1 MLSKT
6 GFSDG
11 ARARV
16 PPEILLPGSMGE
28 PVPPTRLMKIVCN
41 AALAETTGGLCI
53 LLPLPAGMDHLTA
66 VMCALACLPKDSAE
80 STTEQIAKT
89 FKDGQKVRVLPDGF
103 VYKVAGGVKIGS
115 EQGYWLQYLD
125 AKKGSGNGRFAIW
138 GDNLRRLEPTE
149 RSRPLGPDRK
159 LWSKPLPTSIDQLC
173 GANTLGNHALLTN
186 RVTLL
191 GSRSDLEAFLEETR
205 LLPQSEYPPADF
217 PALGRDFPWGS
228 ISEDGI
234 AYIEFPRSTP
244 GEPLIAATRNFA
256 AARKASELA
265 SPASKLF
272 VSRWLEGA
280 LQNFE
285 TLSRIADRQRV
296 ILLVDA
302 SARDR
307 VGLFKK
313 EGWTVWELSP
323 DELLDDPVR
332 STGIQ
337 SLDRNARAAER
348 SRRLKLECET
358 ATNAELSG
366 CHESLR
372 SLGEAIANVDAEET
386 EILDDR
392 VEDLLSKLWSLFLD
406 AAGWLVAPDAEQ
418 HRTFVGKLGDTSDAV
433 AMLRAFST
441 AEILNPIRD
450 AVDALVAFAALHKP
464 GTTTPKGLALLGTI
478 ESRKPDT
485 IVFGSIQERDHA
497 KLALDGLIEPER
509 IVSVA
514 EVREHGAGE
523 ILVACSMMARKSF
536 SRFFDPCPA
545 ETVTLVGYDF
555 EQEIYDRRLKLR
567 RSLQARLSPDRGTKE
582 RLTGLPTNEPEGVA
596 QPVAPAPPRE
606 LEGIERVAA
615 ASRKPRYDLPHAD
628 RSESDQTREGR
639 LCRFAGCS
647 WAVFTP
653 NHSLSVLSH
662 EGSAALSRKTVDDL
676 QSGDRILLREAGDKD
691 VIRLIAEDIAG
702 PGRYAELWDK
712 CDRWKS
718 ALRAISANPFTLW
731 QKLSWFGLHRDPV
744 TIRYWL
750 LDEGVIGPRL
760 RDDISI
766 IVEAA
771 GERPDDKK
779 WDECWDAIV
788 RLRGLHMQAGMRL
801 THALEEEC
809 RDLLFVDFE
818 HEQAVELSLGL
829 LWLVKVEEIQGLA
842 HWNANIVNHLHWGR
856 EDWREEMLQNAILS
870 EGV

>member
-1 MLSKT
+1 
-6 GFSDG
+6 
-11 ARARV
+11 
-16 PPEILLPGSMGE
+16 
-28 PVPPTRLMKIVCN
+28 MKIVCN
-41 AALAETTGGLCI
+41 AALADTLGGLCI
-53 LLPLPAGMDHLTA
+53 LLPFPAGMDHLAA

-80 STTEQIAKT
+80 NNAEQIAKT
-89 FKDGQKVRVLPDGF
+89 FKEGQKVRVLPDGF
-103 VYKVAGGVKIGS
+103 VYKVAGAMTAGG

-125 AKKGSGNGRFAIW
+125 AKKGSGNGRFGIW

-159 LWSKPLPTSIDQLC
+159 YWSKPSPTSIDQLC
-173 GANTLGNHALLTN
+173 GANTLGNHGLLTN

-205 LLPQSEYPPADF
+205 LLPPTDNPPSDF
-217 PALGRDFPWGS
+217 PTLGREFPWGS
-228 ISEDGI
+228 ISEDGT

-265 SPASKLF
+265 STGSKLF
-272 VSRWLEGA
+272 VSRWLEGC

-285 TLSRIADRQRV
+285 TLSRIADRQRAV
-296 ILLVDA
+296 LLVDA

-313 EGWTVWELSP
+313 EGWTVWEPSP
-323 DELLDDPVR
+323 EELLDHVDLV
-332 STGIQ
+332 TGVQ
-337 SLDRNARAAER
+337 CLDRNVRAAER
-348 SRRLKLECET
+348 SRHLKLARET
-358 ATNAELSG
+358 ATNAELSS
-366 CHESLR
+366 CHQSLR
-372 SLGEAIANVDAEET
+372 AVGDAIANVDEDET

-392 VEDLLSKLWSLFLD
+392 VEDLLSKVWGLFLE

-418 HRTFVGKLGDTSDAV
+418 HRAIACKLEDLRDAM
-433 AMLRAFST
+433 ATLRAFST

-450 AVDALVAFAALHKP
+450 TVDALVAFTVLHQP
-464 GTTTPKGLALLGTI
+464 GATTPKGSALLGTI
-478 ESRKPDT
+478 ETCKPAT

-497 KLALDGLIEPER
+497 KIALDGLIEPDR
-509 IVSVA
+509 IVSPA
-514 EVREHGAGE
+514 EVREHGEGE
-523 ILVACSMMARKSF
+523 ALVACSLMARKSF
-536 SRFFDPCPA
+536 ARFFDPCPA

-555 EQEIYDRRLKLR
+555 EQETYRRRLDRRR
-567 RSLQARLSPDRGTKE
+567 ALQARLSLDRGTTE
-582 RLTGLPTNEPEGVA
+582 RLTRLPANERANSVE
-596 QPVAPAPPRE
+596 PVASVQPSE
-606 LEGIERVAA
+606 LDGIERVAA
-615 ASRKPRYDLPHAD
+615 ASRKPRYDLPHSA
-628 RSESDQTREGR
+628 RNESDQTREAR

-662 EGSAALSRKTVDDL
+662 EGGGALSRKTVDDL

-691 VIRLIAEDIAG
+691 VIRLIAEDNAG
-702 PGRYAELWDK
+702 PGRYAELWER
-712 CDRWKS
+712 CNRWKS
-718 ALRAISANPFTLW
+718 ALRAISTNPFTLW

-788 RLRGLHMQAGMRL
+788 KLRGLHMQAGQQL

-809 RDLLFVDFE
+809 RDLLFVDFD

-829 LWLVKVEEIQGLA
+829 LWLVKLEEIQGLA
-842 HWNANIVNHLHWGR
+842 HWPANIVNHLHWGR

-870 EGV
+870 EVA